1 MKKQNKF
8 QNMTNQK
15 DSLNKNRGIQKD
27 EDQKEAL
34 GHPEHPSHLDVEM
47 TIQEDVILTSHFSI
61 GVHLET
67 RQEDRRQVVEEG
79 QEEVVEMIPVQ
90 EIQAAVPT
98 MTRTTQV
105 SMLRYPELQEEIRS
119 SMPKGVILVLTTPD
133 VQISTPTGSM
143 TRFR

>member
-1 MKKQNKF
+1 MNQQNKI
-8 QNMTNQK
+8 QNMMNQK
-15 DSLNKNRGIQKD
+15 DNLNKNRGIQND

-34 GHPEHPSHLDVEM
+34 GHPEHLNHQDVEM
-47 TIQEDVILTSHFSI
+47 EIQEDVILTSHFSI

-79 QEEVVEMIPVQ
+79 QEVVEMILVL

-98 MTRTTQV
+98 VRRTMQV

-119 SMPKGVILVLTTPD
+119 SMPKDVIQVLTTPD
-133 VQISTPTGSM
+133 VQISIPTGSM